1 MKRILVLLTLGLSFS
16 LTSCKGVLEDFT
28 GIGTHEGEK
37 FGMNQAAVLFVQ
49 EVLNGCGESPS
60 LLPTNGMNKTLT
72 CDNGWRLVKGD
83 TWREG
88 WIVVECANA
97 VLCSFPHGPFG
108 SYLEHGKFMA
118 FNLYNVDQNGGWYKP
133 GQNIYDC
140 ELEGVY
146 VELIGMI
153 AGSNQYMDAAGNIYS
168 EAGESKKDLEAIGA
182 NVEKMEAKEL
192 ANVLSTSFGMSE
204 DRSFE
209 VAKLTKAYQKIAS
222 KRSLT
227 EMEKNHFSSDLLG
240 VNYNDALNAF
250 KNKLQGNGA
259 SYEDM
264 IEKAAAKNGTSPE
277 AISMVVEGLLNQ

>member
-1 MKRILVLLTLGLSFS
+1 MKRILVLLILGLSFS
-16 LTSCKGVLEDFT
+16 LTSCKGVLQDFT
-28 GIGTHEGEK
+28 GIGTHDGEK
-37 FGMNQAAVLFVQ
+37 IGMNQAAVLFVQ
-49 EVLNGCGESPS
+49 EVLNGCGDRQS
-60 LLPTNGMNKTLT
+60 LVGINKTFT

-83 TWREG
+83 TWRDG

-97 VLCSFPHGPFG
+97 ALCTFGNDFSFP
-108 SYLEHGKFMA
+108 LQHGKYRA
-118 FNLYNVDQNGGWYKP
+118 FNLYNVDGNGGWYKP
-133 GQNIYDC
+133 GQSIYDC
-140 ELEGVY
+140 ELESVD
-146 VELIGMI
+146 VEYLGII
-153 AGSNQYMDAAGNIYS
+153 AGANQYMDAAGNIYS

-182 NVEKMEAKEL
+182 KVEKMEAKEL

-240 VNYNDALNAF
+240 VSYNDALNAF
-250 KNKLQGNGA
+250 KNKIQGNGA

-264 IEKAAAKNGTSPE
+264 IERAAAKNGTSPE
-277 AISMVVEGLLNQ
+277 AISIVVEGLLNQ